1 MSGSKT
7 LTLGDVIEIIAL
19 ARVPVGE
26 TSADALIVERIDGY
40 VEKGYTLT
48 KDAEREIAKHRNN
61 VKSVALQR
69 ALE

>member
-1 MSGSKT
+1 MHGSKT

-19 ARVPVGE
+19 ARVPLGQ

-40 VEKGYTLT
+40 VEKGYILT

-61 VKSVALQR
+61 VKPKALQR